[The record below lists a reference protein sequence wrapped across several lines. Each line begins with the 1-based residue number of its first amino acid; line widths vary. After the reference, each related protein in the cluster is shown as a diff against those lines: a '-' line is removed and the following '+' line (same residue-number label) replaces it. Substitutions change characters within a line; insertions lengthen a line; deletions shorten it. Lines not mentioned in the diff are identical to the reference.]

1 MPHIDYTLLL
11 FYVQTKG
18 KSLQSSLVLE
28 PFENKPVIPES
39 TWQS

>member
-1 MPHIDYTLLL
+1 MPHIDYILLLLLLL

-28 PFENKPVIPES
+28 PF
-39 TWQS
+39 